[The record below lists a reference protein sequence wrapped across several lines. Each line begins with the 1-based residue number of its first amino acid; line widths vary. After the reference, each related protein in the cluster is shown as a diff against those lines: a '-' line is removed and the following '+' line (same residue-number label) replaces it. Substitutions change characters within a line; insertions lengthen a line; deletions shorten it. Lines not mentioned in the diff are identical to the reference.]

1 MTEREHLVR
10 AIKDGLRKIDE
21 HDRKIEEHETKRD
34 ERELEVGTALKAL
47 KAQKPKGI
55 KWEQYLEECGIEIH
69 RSRADQLIRIADGRT
84 TVEEER
90 ADTAERVAK
99 SRDELPIRSGE
110 NAGDPE
116 ASADAMKAKFG
127 ALEPETKDNEAKPA
141 TNGRG
146 DAANANP
153 LVAAW
158 QRPTQS

>member
-1 MTEREHLVR
+1 MKST
-10 AIKDGLRKIDE
+10 
-21 HDRKIEEHETKRD
+21 
-34 ERELEVGTALKAL
+34 
-47 KAQKPKGI
+47 
-55 KWEQYLEECGIEIH
+55 
-69 RSRADQLIRIADGRT
+69 SNNRT
-84 TVEEER
+84 GKTV
-90 ADTAERVAK
+90 DPVAA
-99 SRDELPIRSGE
+99 